1 MMSSNLQYHFDPSG
15 YFVPTVSGSPADAG
29 QSSHSSALALSIP
42 GSSNMSGGPSTPS
55 TIHSGG
61 GSHLNVCLTSDN
73 YGQQE
78 PPDTKEGMD
87 ELCPVCGDKVSGY
100 HYGLLTCESC
110 KGFFK
115 RTVQNKKVYT
125 CVADRNCHIDKSQ
138 RKRCP
143 YCRFQKC
150 LEVGMKLEAVR
161 VDRMRG
167 GRNKFGPMYKRDRAR
182 RLQMMRQKQ
191 MTRAIPGHGMDA
203 TGSSSPFAIPAGY
216 NHHNDGI
223 KQELIQIPQLSSST
237 SSPDSSPLPGQNL
250 AHSNQAAAAAAAAN
264 VGGHF
269 VQSGSHNSQVGPPGG
284 HHHHHHH
291 PASLGASGPGGA
303 HVELVK
309 WIGSNAAAGAASA
322 SASSSAKLSATAS
335 SYLLEARASSSA
347 GSGSGAGSTAIGVLA
362 LEGPGAQA
370 KIIPPI
376 LRELQLTA
384 PDDKEWQSQLF
395 GLLNNQT
402 YNQCEVDIFEL
413 MCKVIDQSL
422 FAQVDWA
429 RNSIFFKEL
438 KVRGP
443 HALPL
448 CRGPDLPCLLPCIPG
463 LPSFPSVLHFS
474 PCAPCVC
481 LCMCDAFTAAT
492 AVSARSRHVGKL
504 LHWRVRARRREGERL
519 FGIPRRKQSGIT
531 WHAVFSRKRDSLY
544 KEKCGLWKV
553 REEKSEQCERGISH
567 STEGPV
573 DIDVESHAKARASER
588 ERSRKVGQW
597 DIHSVSR
604 SSFHSLSVR
613 AYVRTHT
620 HTANDIIRY
629 ENCT

>member
-1 MMSSNLQYHFDPSG
+1 MMSSSLQYHFDPNG
-15 YFVPTVSGSPADAG
+15 YFVPTVSGSSGDAG
-29 QSSHSSALALSIP
+29 QSSHSSSLALAIP
-42 GSSNMSGGPSTPS
+42 GNSNMSGGPSTPS
-55 TIHSGG
+55 TIHSGVG
-61 GSHLNVCLTSDN
+61 GGGGGHLNVCLTSDN

-78 PPDTKEGMD
+78 APDTKEGMD

-191 MTRAIPGHGMDA
+191 MTRGGPGHGSMDS
-203 TGSSSPFAIPAGY
+203 GPSFALPAGY
-216 NHHNDGI
+216 SHHPHSEAGI

-237 SSPDSSPLPGQNL
+237 SSPDSSPLQGQNL
-250 AHSNQAAAAAAAAN
+250 AHISPSAAAAAAAAS
-264 VGGHF
+264 GGHF
-269 VQSGSHNSQVGPPGG
+269 VSGGSHSSSQMGTPSGHQHHQ
-284 HHHHHHH
+284 HHHHQH

-309 WIGSNAAAGAASA
+309 YFGSNAAAAGPASGPA
-322 SASSSAKLSATAS
+322 SGSTGHHHAKLSAS
-335 SYLLEARASSSA
+335 SYLMDGGNAAGSSS
-347 GSGSGAGSTAIGVLA
+347 GQSTAIGVLA
-362 LEGPGAQA
+362 LEGPGASSQS
-370 KIIPPI
+370 KIIPHI

-384 PDDKEWQSQLF
+384 PDDKDWQGQLF

-438 KVRGP
+438 KVS
-443 HALPL
+443 HSF
-448 CRGPDLPCLLPCIPG
+448 
-463 LPSFPSVLHFS
+463 LPSPST
-474 PCAPCVC
+474 P
-481 LCMCDAFTAAT
+481 
-492 AVSARSRHVGKL
+492 
-504 LHWRVRARRREGERL
+504 
-519 FGIPRRKQSGIT
+519 
-531 WHAVFSRKRDSLY
+531 
-544 KEKCGLWKV
+544 
-553 REEKSEQCERGISH
+553 
-567 STEGPV
+567 
-573 DIDVESHAKARASER
+573 
-588 ERSRKVGQW
+588 
-597 DIHSVSR
+597 
-604 SSFHSLSVR
+604 
-613 AYVRTHT
+613 
-620 HTANDIIRY
+620 
-629 ENCT
+629 

>member
-1 MMSSNLQYHFDPSG
+1 MSSSLQYHFDPSG
-15 YFVPTVSGSPADAG
+15 YFVPTVSGSSGDAG
-29 QSSHSSALALSIP
+29 QSSHSSALALAIP
-42 GSSNMSGGPSTPS
+42 GNSNMSGGPSTPS

-61 GSHLNVCLTSDN
+61 GGAGHLNVCLTPDN
-73 YGQQE
+73 YVQQDA
-78 PPDTKEGMD
+78 PDTKEGLD

-191 MTRAIPGHGMDA
+191 MTRGVSGGMDA
-203 TGSSSPFAIPAGY
+203 SSAPFAMPSSAAY
-216 NHHNDGI
+216 HAHSDGV

-237 SSPDSSPLPGQNL
+237 SSPDSSPLQGQNL
-250 AHSNQAAAAAAAAN
+250 AHISPAASAAAAAAG
-264 VGGHF
+264 GGHYGP
-269 VQSGSHNSQVGPPGG
+269 SGSSSQMGSHSG
-284 HHHHHHH
+284 HPHHQHQQHHHHH
-291 PASLGASGPGGA
+291 PATLGASGPGGA

-309 WIGSNAAAGAASA
+309 YFGSAGPGP
-322 SASSSAKLSATAS
+322 SSGPTGHHHAKMSGTAS
-335 SYLLEARASSSA
+335 SHLLDGSGPSSA
-347 GSGSGAGSTAIGVLA
+347 SGLSAGPGSTAIGVLA
-362 LEGPGAQA
+362 LEGPGGASQP
-370 KIIPPI
+370 KMIPHI

-384 PDDKEWQSQLF
+384 PDDKDWQGQLF

-438 KVRGP
+438 KVSTIDFITLCPSVCAPHIRPDRGLHSCSR
-443 HALPL
+443 HACHPL
-448 CRGPDLPCLLPCIPG
+448 
-463 LPSFPSVLHFS
+463 LPSFVPLS
-474 PCAPCVC
+474 PACDCVRHT
-481 LCMCDAFTAAT
+481 LAAGGG
-492 AVSARSRHVGKL
+492 AGARSL
-504 LHWRVRARRREGERL
+504 L
-519 FGIPRRKQSGIT
+519 
-531 WHAVFSRKRDSLY
+531 
-544 KEKCGLWKV
+544 
-553 REEKSEQCERGISH
+553 SH
-567 STEGPV
+567 
-573 DIDVESHAKARASER
+573 
-588 ERSRKVGQW
+588 
-597 DIHSVSR
+597 
-604 SSFHSLSVR
+604 L
-613 AYVRTHT
+613 
-620 HTANDIIRY
+620 
-629 ENCT
+629 